1 MRFRLLKLRLRR
13 GLHNS
18 QQQVEDLGNQ
28 TEVNIDKYLI
38 KKLPRLEKVR
48 GFVFV
53 WLGIVVFL
61 IFGLGVQNLILSSYY
76 QKLQPVPGGIYNE
89 GILGTFTSANPLYAT
104 NDVDT
109 TVSHLIFSGLLKY
122 NENNQLTGDLATN
135 YQVDPKGVTYTVTL
149 KPNLKWQDGKALTA
163 QDVVYTYHLIQ
174 NPDAQSPLMSSWSNI
189 QITATNPQTVVFK
202 LPNPLASFPEDLTN
216 GIVPEHIL
224 SNVSPSNL
232 RISTFNTYSPIGSG
246 PFQWQAINVR
256 GNDPTNAYEQIALV
270 PSKEYY
276 ASNAKL
282 KEFVIHAYADQNQL
296 IKDFKSGQLT
306 SIEGLSS
313 VPPSLAKMH
322 NLVVNSLPFTAGV
335 YVFFK
340 NTSPIFS
347 DAKLRSALIQG
358 IDQKQLIEGLGYS
371 TKSVVEPL
379 LNGMLAFD
387 QTYSQPAFDE
397 SASSTALTADGWVL
411 NKDGYRYKDNKPLS
425 FGLTISNT
433 PEFIAVAK
441 QLQSD
446 WKILGVKMN
455 INAEDINDI
464 SGSIQT
470 HDYDAILYGISIGVD
485 PDVFVY
491 WGNTSGVHNNLNLSE
506 YKSTGANQSLEQ
518 GRTRLTPALRVI
530 KYKAFLQSWQQ
541 DLPAMGL
548 YQPRLLYLTNGTVY
562 GLNNHLINTNSD
574 RFSNVSNWEIIES
587 KVNEN

>member
-306 SIEGLSS
+306 SLEGLSS

-347 DAKLRSALIQG
+347 DAKLRSALIKG

-387 QTYSQPAFDE
+387 QTYSQPAFYE